1 MPPGNIHPPKR
12 PIQPFVPVRL
22 EDRTQLLTHR
32 ELCALAGSDPR
43 NELDELSE
51 PNRFQKNITK
61 PRACSEPEGTHGRL
75 SRERSIPRKKGGN
88 P

>member
-22 EDRTQLLTHR
+22 DDCTELFSHR
-32 ELCALAGSDPR
+32 ELCAITSSDAR

-61 PRACSEPEGTHGRL
+61 PGACSEPEGTHSRL
-75 SRERSIPRKKGGN
+75 SREWGSSRRGGGN

>member
-1 MPPGNIHPPKR
+1 MPPGKIHPPKR
-12 PIQPFVPVRL
+12 PIQSFVPVRL
-22 EDRTQLLTHR
+22 DDRTELFSHR
-32 ELCALAGSDPR
+32 ELCALASSDPR

-61 PRACSEPEGTHGRL
+61 SGACSEPEGRHGRL
-75 SRERSIPRKKGGN
+75 SREWNISLQKGGN